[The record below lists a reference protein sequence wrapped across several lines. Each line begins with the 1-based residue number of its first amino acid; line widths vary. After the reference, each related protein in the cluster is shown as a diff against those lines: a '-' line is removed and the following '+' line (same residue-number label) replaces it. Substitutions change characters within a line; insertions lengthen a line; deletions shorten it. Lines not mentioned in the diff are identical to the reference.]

1 MALLTAEDVHWKQF
15 QATKFR
21 EGYDQEEVDE
31 FLDEVVETIATL
43 QDQNASLKSELDEAR
58 QQAAAG
64 GVAPASSD
72 NNEEVAALKAQ
83 LDTANMQ
90 IAQMQ
95 AEVQQYQAA
104 AAEGNPQAGEQ
115 IQALQAH
122 LAQTQQ
128 ESQAALAQSQ
138 AETQQ
143 AIAEIEQLREQLA
156 QAEQNMQAAAQPAP
170 AEQPEDATSMLALA
184 QRVHDEYVRNGQK
197 EADQILEDSRL
208 KGDQIVREAN
218 DERRRVLEQLESERA
233 DLEARVDDLKAFE
246 NDYRQKVREHLHA
259 LIGQLDAQEA

>member
-43 QDQNASLKSELDEAR
+43 QDQNASLKSELDEVR

-64 GVAPASSD
+64 GVVAPSD
-72 NNEEVAALKAQ
+72 NSEEVAALKAQ
-83 LDTANMQ
+83 LETANGQ

-95 AEVQQYQAA
+95 AQVQQYQAA
-104 AAEGNPQAGEQ
+104 ATEGDPQAGEQ

-128 ESQAALAQSQ
+128 EAQAALAQSQ

-143 AIAEIEQLREQLA
+143 AMAEIEQLREQLA
-156 QAEQNMQAAAQPAP
+156 QAQQSAAAPQAAAD
-170 AEQPEDATSMLALA
+170 QPEDATSMLALA
-184 QRVHDEYVRNGQK
+184 QRVHDEYVRNGQQ

-233 DLEARVDDLKAFE
+233 DLETRVDDLKAFE
-246 NDYRQKVREHLHA
+246 NDYRQKVREHLQA